1 MIESYLVHRLNR
13 ESRLEFSYKL
23 RMNWSFVFQCDSRFD
38 LPPDFCQ
45 AVISFCSKSFSPV
58 SILAKWVR
66 LSFSNDCTD
75 CQIIL
80 YTISICCSES
90 FMVMPVWSQKYSLE
104 INAFSLLFTLLKS
117 QFISLCV
124 FIICC
129 TQLWIHIWL

>member
-1 MIESYLVHRLNR
+1 MIESYLVHRLSR
-13 ESRLEFSYKL
+13 ENSLEFSYKL
-23 RMNWSFVFQCDSRFD
+23 KMNWSFVFQYDSRFD
-38 LPPDFCQ
+38 LPFDFSQ

-58 SILAKWVR
+58 SILAGWVR

-80 YTISICCSES
+80 YTISICCSKS
-90 FMVMPVWSQKYSLE
+90 FMVMPVWSQKCSLE